1 MHYGDIYLYA
11 FLQDMPETSEPSHS
25 DSVPTTS
32 SESVLS
38 SKEALKEKQ
47 NLPSPLG
54 DTATSNEPQRKKK
67 KDQECISD
75 TSTDKD
81 QVQEDLQLSQHETA
95 TNKEVCEREL
105 GRWGEV

>member
-1 MHYGDIYLYA
+1 
-11 FLQDMPETSEPSHS
+11 MPETSEPSHS
-25 DSVPTTS
+25 DTVPTTS

-47 NLPSPLG
+47 NLPSPLA

-81 QVQEDLQLSQHETA
+81 QDLQLSQHETA
-95 TNKEVCEREL
+95 TNKEVCERWGGG
-105 GRWGEV
+105 GRYRVEVI